1 MKAYPPASTGEGMQQ
16 DGVTEIVNGCSL
28 NYGTNKF
35 TPRTNVVKTYFLT
48 ISPVFGASQ
57 GPDWFDTLL

>member
-57 GPDWFDTLL
+57 GPDWIDTLL